1 MPHFFIFRLAGVPAA
16 SFFTERKE
24 GRRHVRPR
32 QPQRETTII
41 ILRPKAFLLRI
52 ARVLRELFIQVAL
65 LLRNGIEH
73 IVSLIMPI
81 AHLDAHGVRVA

>member
-1 MPHFFIFRLAGVPAA
+1 MPHFFYFQACWSSSSLV
-16 SFFTERKE
+16 FTERKE
-24 GRRHVRPR
+24 GHRHVRPR

-41 ILRPKAFLLRI
+41 ALRPKAFLLRI
-52 ARVLRELFIQVAL
+52 AWVLREFFIQVAL

>member
-1 MPHFFIFRLAGVPAA
+1 M
-16 SFFTERKE
+16 
-24 GRRHVRPR
+24 RPR

-52 ARVLRELFIQVAL
+52 AWVLRELFIQVAL
-65 LLRNGIEH
+65 LLWNGIEH
-73 IVSLIMPI
+73 IVRLIVSI